1 MSVTEAADALVL
13 VATIAASIDNID
25 VISVQDLTGEIFRKV
40 PTDIEVVT
48 ATKKKYTFWLDE
60 NEGNGSIVGL
70 SLYGNGATATLGT
83 GTELTEQAVTIEK
96 DDTNS
101 LTVVWEV
108 EVTQ

>member
-48 ATKKKYTFWLDE
+48 ATKKNTPF
-60 NEGNGSIVGL
+60 GSMKMRETEASSDCL
-70 SLYGNGATATLGT
+70 SMVMVQPQHS
-83 GTELTEQAVTIEK
+83 ERER
-96 DDTNS
+96 S
-101 LTVVWEV
+101 
-108 EVTQ
+108 